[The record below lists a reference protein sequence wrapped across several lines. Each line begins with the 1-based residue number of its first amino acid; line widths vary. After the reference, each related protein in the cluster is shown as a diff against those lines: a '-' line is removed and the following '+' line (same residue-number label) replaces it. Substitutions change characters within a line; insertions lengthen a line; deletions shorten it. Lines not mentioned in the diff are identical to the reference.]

1 MCEPLS
7 KALEVKE
14 SQFPHAQIG
23 IPTPTGLS
31 QRPIGN
37 EGKHFMHSALFPFPD
52 RSQDDYYQWEQV
64 EMQIHSGDTLA
75 STPAEG
81 CAQCDQEGPNF
92 QTRRRWSGKS
102 FMYVCIYLFIY
113 HFFGTQ
119 QVEERAR
126 EARATVRNLVKLGSG
141 VAAHA

>member
-1 MCEPLS
+1 MCEPLG
-7 KALEVKE
+7 KALEVTE
-14 SQFPHAQIG
+14 SQFPPVQRG

-37 EGKHFMHSALFPFPD
+37 EGKHFVRSALFPFPD
-52 RSQDDYYQWEQV
+52 RSQDDYYQREQV

-75 STPAEG
+75 SMPAEG

-102 FMYVCIYLFIY
+102 FMYVCICLFIY
-113 HFFGTQ
+113 LPFLWNPAGG
-119 QVEERAR
+119 R
-126 EARATVRNLVKLGSG
+126 EGQGGAGYRQEPCEIRQRD
-141 VAAHA
+141 